1 MNMLIILL
9 AKTSMQILANHLT
22 GDAKEMSKTGAM
34 LEEMYFAVKKAYQ
47 LQEGKPIDEGAIKH
61 HKHLE

>member
-1 MNMLIILL
+1 MSMLLILL
-9 AKTSMQILANHLT
+9 AKTSVQILANHLT
-22 GDAKEMSKTGAM
+22 GDAAKISKTGVM

-47 LQEGKPIDEGAIKH
+47 LQEGKPIDEGAIRH